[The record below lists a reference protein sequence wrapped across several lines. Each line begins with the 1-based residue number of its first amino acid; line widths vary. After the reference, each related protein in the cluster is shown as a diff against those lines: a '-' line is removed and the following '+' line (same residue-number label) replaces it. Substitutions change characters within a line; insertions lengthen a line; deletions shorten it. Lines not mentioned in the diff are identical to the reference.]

1 VDEFL
6 RQWPCNFRELAAM
19 MDVALAS
26 FRSAPGIEMVWTG
39 PSVGAVPGRRTE
51 QVLLELIQSAQQQL
65 TVMSFGV
72 FQVERVV
79 YTLESALNRGVRVRI
94 VLGDRDSSHDQDIQY
109 QRLQLGPVI
118 ASGASLFF
126 WPPERR
132 PRDSE
137 GRAGLMHA
145 KAALA
150 DSKLAFL
157 SSANLTEAALER
169 NMELGVLI
177 RGGNLPSSID
187 RLVDALCESGGLQAM

>member
-1 VDEFL
+1 
-6 RQWPCNFRELAAM
+6 M
-19 MDVALAS
+19 KVA
-26 FRSAPGIEMVWTG
+26 P
-39 PSVGAVPGRRTE
+39 
-51 QVLLELIQSAQQQL
+51 
-65 TVMSFGV
+65 
-72 FQVERVV
+72 
-79 YTLESALNRGVRVRI
+79 NRGVRVRI